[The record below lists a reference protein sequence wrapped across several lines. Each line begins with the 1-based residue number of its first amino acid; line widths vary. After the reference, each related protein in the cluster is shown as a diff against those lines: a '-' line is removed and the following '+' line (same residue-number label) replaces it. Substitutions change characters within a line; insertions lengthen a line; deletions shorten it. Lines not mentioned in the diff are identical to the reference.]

1 MDEFPAPVRPDRLA
15 PDVALPLTWRID
27 RLEPASADPPFDPKG
42 LVSQALDRPL
52 ASLPL
57 TELVGLGS
65 RVTIVAGGAFTGS
78 PDVLMIPPIVAHLMR
93 ADVRADDIS
102 ILIANESGSPAAA
115 RVSAEAL
122 GIAESAVG
130 RIVVNDPGD
139 HASHTSLGSVEGFI
153 VRAHHLAVES
163 DLLIATGAVA
173 PDEYTGYSGGSD
185 VVALGC
191 VDDEAVRALRSAR
204 YLDDDGVRAGK
215 TRENPFQ
222 RAVREIGRRAGLLFV
237 VNALLDP
244 QSHAPVAVAAGAPVV
259 VHDALVAM
267 AAPIYE
273 SEAPGARYDV
283 VVLTEDDERHRTL
296 FNASP
301 GISAATLAPRPVLR
315 AQGVLIA
322 QARFADTLTPVD
334 GRVIMLR
341 PGSSQGF
348 YRAIEGAVS
357 ADVLLRQLRS
367 RGLAAGEER
376 AYRVAQAMSAGA
388 HLVLCDP
395 HWKGGQGF
403 GFSTAR
409 TIAEAAEIAESYVG
423 RRPRALIVPQ
433 RGGRLPIPSER
444 PMDAS
449 DNPFGDWAAD
459 DAWDSK

>member
-1 MDEFPAPVRPDRLA
+1 M
-15 PDVALPLTWRID
+15 TWRID
-27 RLEPASADPPFDPKG
+27 RLEPAPAERSADPSD
-42 LVSQALDRPL
+42 LVGTALDRPL

-57 TELVGLGS
+57 SELVGLGS

-78 PDVLMIPPIVAHLMR
+78 SDLSMIPPIVEHLRR

-102 ILIANESGSPAAA
+102 ILVANESAFPAAA
-115 RVSAEAL
+115 RVTPEAL
-122 GIAESAVG
+122 GLLESAVG

-139 HASHTSLGSVEGFI
+139 HASHTSLGSVEGFT

-185 VVALGC
+185 VIALGC
-191 VDDEAVRALRSAR
+191 VDDDALRALRSAR
-204 YLDDDGVRAGK
+204 FLDDDGVRAGK
-215 TRENPFQ
+215 VRDNPFQ
-222 RAVREIGRRAGLLFV
+222 RTVREIGRRAGLLFV

-244 QSHAPVAVAAGAPVV
+244 ESRAPVVVVAGAPVA

-267 AAPIYE
+267 AAPLYE

-283 VVLTEDDERHRTL
+283 VVLTEEDDRRRTL
-296 FNASP
+296 YNASP

-315 AQGVLIA
+315 AQGVVIA
-322 QARFADTLTPVD
+322 QAKFADTVAAID
-334 GRVIMLR
+334 GRITMLR
-341 PGSSQGF
+341 PSSSQGF
-348 YRAIEGAVS
+348 YRAFEGAVS

-367 RGLAAGEER
+367 RGLASGEER

-395 HWKGGQGF
+395 HWMGGQGF

-433 RGGRLPIPSER
+433 RGGRLPVPSER
-444 PMDAS
+444 PMNAS

-459 DAWDSK
+459 EF

>member
-1 MDEFPAPVRPDRLA
+1 M
-15 PDVALPLTWRID
+15 TWRID
-27 RLEPASADPPFDPKG
+27 RLEPAPAGRLAG
-42 LVSQALDRPL
+42 LMDLVGPALDQPL

-57 TELVGLGS
+57 SELVGPGS

-78 PDVLMIPPIVAHLMR
+78 PDASMIPPIVEHLRR

-102 ILIANESGSPAAA
+102 ILIANESGHPPAA

-122 GIAESAVG
+122 GLVASAVG

-139 HASHTSLGSVEGFI
+139 HASHTSLGSIDGFI
-153 VRAHHLAVES
+153 VRAHHL
-163 DLLIATGAVA
+163 
-173 PDEYTGYSGGSD
+173 
-185 VVALGC
+185 
-191 VDDEAVRALRSAR
+191 DEALRALRSAR
-204 YLDDDGVRAGK
+204 FLDDDGVRAGK
-215 TRENPFQ
+215 IRDNPFQ
-222 RAVREIGRRAGLLFV
+222 RTVREIGRRAGLLFV

-244 QSHAPVAVAAGAPVV
+244 ESRTPVAVVAGAPVA

-267 AAPIYE
+267 AAPLYE

-283 VVLTEDDERHRTL
+283 VVLTEEDDLRRTL
-296 FNASP
+296 YNASP

-322 QARFADTLTPVD
+322 QAKFADTVAAID
-334 GRVIMLR
+334 GRITMLR
-341 PGSSQGF
+341 PSASQGF
-348 YRAIEGAVS
+348 YRALEGAVS

-376 AYRVAQAMSAGA
+376 AYRVAQAMAAGA

-395 HWKGGQGF
+395 LWKGGRGF

-409 TIAEAAEIAESYVG
+409 TISEAAEIAESYVG

-433 RGGRLPIPSER
+433 RGGRLPVPSER

-459 DAWDSK
+459 DA

>member
-1 MDEFPAPVRPDRLA
+1 MDDFPAPVRPERLA
-15 PDVALPLTWRID
+15 PDVVLPMTWRID
-27 RLEPASADPPFDPKG
+27 RLEPAPAGRSAG
-42 LVSQALDRPL
+42 LMDLVGPALDQPL

-57 TELVGLGS
+57 SELVGLGS

-78 PDVLMIPPIVAHLMR
+78 PDASMIPPIVEHLRR

-102 ILIANESGSPAAA
+102 ILIANESGHPPAA

-122 GIAESAVG
+122 GLVASAVG

-139 HASHTSLGSVEGFI
+139 HASHTSLGSVDGFI

-163 DLLIATGAVA
+163 DLSIATGAVA
-173 PDEYTGYSGGSD
+173 PDEYTGYTGGSD

-191 VDDEAVRALRSAR
+191 VDDEALRALRSAR
-204 YLDDDGVRAGK
+204 FLDDDGVRAGK
-215 TRENPFQ
+215 IRDNPFQ
-222 RAVREIGRRAGLLFV
+222 RTVREIGRRAGLLFV

-244 QSHAPVAVAAGAPVV
+244 ESRTPVAVVAGAPVA

-267 AAPIYE
+267 AAPLYE

-283 VVLTEDDERHRTL
+283 VVLTEEDDLRRTL
-296 FNASP
+296 YNASP

-322 QARFADTLTPVD
+322 QAKFADTVAAID
-334 GRVIMLR
+334 GRITMLR
-341 PGSSQGF
+341 PSASQGF
-348 YRAIEGAVS
+348 YRALEGAVS

-376 AYRVAQAMSAGA
+376 AYRVAQAMAAGA

-395 HWKGGQGF
+395 LWKGGRGF

-409 TIAEAAEIAESYVG
+409 TISEAAEIAESYVG

-433 RGGRLPIPSER
+433 RGGRLPVPSER

-459 DAWDSK
+459 DA

>member
-1 MDEFPAPVRPDRLA
+1 MDDFPAPVRPERLA
-15 PDVALPLTWRID
+15 PDVALPMTWRID
-27 RLEPASADPPFDPKG
+27 RLEPAPAGRSAG
-42 LVSQALDRPL
+42 LMDLVGPALDQPL

-57 TELVGLGS
+57 SELVGLGS

-78 PDVLMIPPIVAHLMR
+78 PDASMIPPIVEHLRR

-102 ILIANESGSPAAA
+102 ILIANESGHPPAA

-122 GIAESAVG
+122 GLVASAVG

-139 HASHTSLGSVEGFI
+139 HASHTSLGSVDGFI

-173 PDEYTGYSGGSD
+173 PDEYTGYTGGSD

-191 VDDEAVRALRSAR
+191 VDDEALRALRSAR
-204 YLDDDGVRAGK
+204 FLDDDGVRAGK
-215 TRENPFQ
+215 IRDNPFQ
-222 RAVREIGRRAGLLFV
+222 RTVREIGRRAGLLFV

-244 QSHAPVAVAAGAPVV
+244 ESRTPVAVVAGAPVA

-267 AAPIYE
+267 AAPLYE

-283 VVLTEDDERHRTL
+283 VVLTEEDDLRRTL
-296 FNASP
+296 YNASP

-322 QARFADTLTPVD
+322 QAKFADTVAAID
-334 GRVIMLR
+334 GRITMLR
-341 PGSSQGF
+341 PSASQGF
-348 YRAIEGAVS
+348 YRALEGAVS

-376 AYRVAQAMSAGA
+376 AYRVAQAMAAGA

-395 HWKGGQGF
+395 LWKGGRGF

-409 TIAEAAEIAESYVG
+409 TISEAAEIAESYVG

-433 RGGRLPIPSER
+433 RGGRLPVPSER

-459 DAWDSK
+459 DA

>member
-1 MDEFPAPVRPDRLA
+1 MDDFPAPVRPDRLA
-15 PDVALPLTWRID
+15 PDVALPMTWRID
-27 RLEPASADPPFDPKG
+27 RLELAPAQRPADPSD
-42 LVSQALDRPL
+42 LVGPALDRPL

-57 TELVGLGS
+57 SELVGLGS
-65 RVTIVAGGAFTGS
+65 RVTIVAGGAFTGIS
-78 PDVLMIPPIVAHLMR
+78 DLSMIPPIIEHLRR

-102 ILIANESGSPAAA
+102 ILIANESGHPSAA
-115 RVSAEAL
+115 RVLPETL
-122 GIAESAVG
+122 GLVESAVG

-153 VRAHHLAVES
+153 VRAHHLAVEA

-191 VDDEAVRALRSAR
+191 VDDEALRALRSAR
-204 YLDDDGVRAGK
+204 FLDDVGVRAGK
-215 TRENPFQ
+215 IRENSFQ
-222 RAVREIGRRAGLLFV
+222 RTVREIGRRAGLLFV

-244 QSHAPVAVAAGAPVV
+244 ESCAPVAVVAGAPVA

-267 AAPIYE
+267 AAPLYE

-283 VVLTEDDERHRTL
+283 VVLTEEDDRRRTL
-296 FNASP
+296 YNASP
-301 GISAATLAPRPVLR
+301 GISAVTLAPRPVLR
-315 AQGVLIA
+315 TQGVLIA
-322 QARFADTLTPVD
+322 QAQFADTTAAID
-334 GRVIMLR
+334 GRITMLR
-341 PGSSQGF
+341 PSSSQGF
-348 YRAIEGAVS
+348 YRALEGAVS

-433 RGGRLPIPSER
+433 RGGRLPVPSER
-444 PMDAS
+444 PMNAS

-459 DAWDSK
+459 DA